1 MEVEQD
7 GINENE
13 KIKVELIYYLNDDE
27 EKKGNLKFSYD
38 KNNEIISY
46 GDITNSFYSFLK
58 ENQGNE
64 IDNPEK
70 QNMEIN
76 ENNIIYGS
84 IRYYVGEGWII
95 LKENDVIFLDEELT
109 LDNLKI
115 MIYSNIIGIN
125 EMNIKKKYD
134 KIDKEINYIY
144 KQINIKAINDS
155 LLSYSPLNLVVLT
168 ANPLM
173 DGNKEL
179 RTMNDFNIITKKIYD
194 SFEGELKYTEFLP
207 LTFNTFKNAIT
218 NKQKRPAILHLIC
231 KSTYIIPE
239 QEKDKISSENSE
251 DYTNLIFEN
260 DKNYYNL
267 EFINKKKLEDEIF
280 KNPKLEE
287 KVKENIKKII
297 LIISTPLSKD
307 VYNIFSKFGFKNILV
322 QHTTLADLEFI
333 ADFNYTFYSD
343 IITHIPQPINSIYED
358 ALINRITYENPP
370 TFCCCFHE
378 HKTNCEFFKNL
389 VNELYNSKGRVELK
403 EYKKIA
409 PHFNHLFPDCYYDPE
424 CNKLI
429 HEIKNNPQYS
439 NIGLPTKSFCF
450 HDNTRCY
457 NKYKYLPKID
467 KKDYIEITL
476 IKENKEKKP
485 KQQEFS
491 FMNLCCCKKDPQIH
505 NESSVFLTDF
515 SDEKNNNEII
525 FRNTEIIRE
534 KIQYIPDFEKM
545 ISFVGNN
552 EVIYKTLQFFSS
564 SDNNLNIYGDNIQNL
579 KKLGETIIEYYLE
592 RYNFYEQAK
601 SKLNITRIKSA
612 TNFNNNL
619 KEENDNNNIINEDIK
634 LHSLKSAPLIGKGN
648 KENFVEIN
656 LTSDYIDNPKEEINI
671 DNNTIYFI
679 YVHSLNQI
687 DKIKNK
693 HNKKVWFSE
702 EKMIEQSIKFNKE
715 HILQEYKMYL
725 SNIYEP
731 NDYIKCQHKKR
742 LRNYWRRKK

>member
-38 KNNEIISY
+38 KNIEIISY

-76 ENNIIYGS
+76 ENNIIYES

-287 KVKENIKKII
+287 KVKENIKTYS
-297 LIISTPLSKD
+297 ST
-307 VYNIFSKFGFKNILV
+307 
-322 QHTTLADLEFI
+322 
-333 ADFNYTFYSD
+333 
-343 IITHIPQPINSIYED
+343 
-358 ALINRITYENPP
+358 
-370 TFCCCFHE
+370 
-378 HKTNCEFFKNL
+378 
-389 VNELYNSKGRVELK
+389 
-403 EYKKIA
+403 
-409 PHFNHLFPDCYYDPE
+409 
-424 CNKLI
+424 NK
-429 HEIKNNPQYS
+429 
-439 NIGLPTKSFCF
+439 
-450 HDNTRCY
+450 
-457 NKYKYLPKID
+457 
-467 KKDYIEITL
+467 
-476 IKENKEKKP
+476 
-485 KQQEFS
+485 
-491 FMNLCCCKKDPQIH
+491 
-505 NESSVFLTDF
+505 
-515 SDEKNNNEII
+515 
-525 FRNTEIIRE
+525 
-534 KIQYIPDFEKM
+534 
-545 ISFVGNN
+545 
-552 EVIYKTLQFFSS
+552 
-564 SDNNLNIYGDNIQNL
+564 
-579 KKLGETIIEYYLE
+579 
-592 RYNFYEQAK
+592 
-601 SKLNITRIKSA
+601 
-612 TNFNNNL
+612 
-619 KEENDNNNIINEDIK
+619 
-634 LHSLKSAPLIGKGN
+634 
-648 KENFVEIN
+648 
-656 LTSDYIDNPKEEINI
+656 
-671 DNNTIYFI
+671 
-679 YVHSLNQI
+679 
-687 DKIKNK
+687 
-693 HNKKVWFSE
+693 
-702 EKMIEQSIKFNKE
+702 
-715 HILQEYKMYL
+715 
-725 SNIYEP
+725 
-731 NDYIKCQHKKR
+731 
-742 LRNYWRRKK
+742 

>member
-38 KNNEIISY
+38 KNIEIISY
-46 GDITNSFYSFLK
+46 GDITNSFYSFLI
-58 ENQGNE
+58 ENQENE
-64 IDNPEK
+64 IDNPER
-70 QNMEIN
+70 QNLNIN
-76 ENNIIYGS
+76 ENNIIYDT
-84 IRYYVGEGWII
+84 IRYFDGEGWII

-343 IITHIPQPINSIYED
+343 IITHLPQPINSIYED

-515 SDEKNNNEII
+515 SAEKNNNEII
-525 FRNTEIIRE
+525 FRNTEIMRE
-534 KIQYIPDFEKM
+534 KIQYIPDYEKM
-545 ISFVGNN
+545 ISFIGNN
-552 EVIYKTLQFFSS
+552 EVIFKTLQFFSS
-564 SDNNLNIYGDNIQNL
+564 SEENFNIYGDNIKNL
-579 KKLGETIIEYYLE
+579 KKFGDAIIEYYLE

-619 KEENDNNNIINEDIK
+619 KDENENFNIINEDIK
-634 LHSLKSAPLIGKGN
+634 LHSLKSTPLIGKGS

-656 LTSDYIDNPKEEINI
+656 LTSDYNDNLKEEINI

-679 YVHSLNQI
+679 YVHNLNQI

-693 HNKKVWFSE
+693 HNKKLLLSE
-702 EKMIEQSIKFNKE
+702 EKIIEQSIKFNKE

>member
-38 KNNEIISY
+38 KNIEIISY

-450 HDNTRCY
+450 HDYSRCY

-592 RYNFYEQAK
+592 RYNFYEQGK

-634 LHSLKSAPLIGKGN
+634 FHSLKSAPLIGKGN